1 MYGYAAFEKEKRL
14 HHDHDED
21 SQGLQLEGTK
31 NVYKVCL
38 STKEVQ
44 LNDFDMDSF
53 LNTCVCMIKFRIIF
67 RWW

>member
-38 STKEVQ
+38 STKR
-44 LNDFDMDSF
+44 
-53 LNTCVCMIKFRIIF
+53 KFN
-67 RWW
+67 